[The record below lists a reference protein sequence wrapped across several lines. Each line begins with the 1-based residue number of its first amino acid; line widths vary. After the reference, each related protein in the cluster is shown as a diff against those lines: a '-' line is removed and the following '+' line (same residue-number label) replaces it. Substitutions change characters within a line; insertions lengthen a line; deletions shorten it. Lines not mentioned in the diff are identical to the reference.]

1 MDSLE
6 ALIKA
11 KIPCEETGIRICHTV
26 CAICSPANNCGVNAY
41 VRDGRMVKL
50 EGMDEHPQSKGRMC
64 VKGLSGRQ
72 FAYRED
78 RIQTPLKRV
87 GERGEGKFEP
97 ITWEQAYDE
106 IASRLNGIK
115 AEYGADAVAFFGGYN
130 KWYRPWLRRLA
141 HSFGTMNFGTESST
155 GMTAGWMAWKTASGQ
170 LARPDM
176 AHTDLYLGWA
186 MNPYYSGYGKATA
199 IENLREK
206 GMKVIIIDPKIT
218 PAVERLCEL

>member
-11 KIPCEETGIRICHTV
+11 KIPCEETGIRVCHTV

-78 RIQTPLKRV
+78 RILTPLKRV

-106 IASRLNGIK
+106 IASR
-115 AEYGADAVAFFGGYN
+115 
-130 KWYRPWLRRLA
+130 
-141 HSFGTMNFGTESST
+141 
-155 GMTAGWMAWKTASGQ
+155 
-170 LARPDM
+170 
-176 AHTDLYLGWA
+176 
-186 MNPYYSGYGKATA
+186 
-199 IENLREK
+199 
-206 GMKVIIIDPKIT
+206 
-218 PAVERLCEL
+218 

>member
-72 FAYRED
+72 FAYRE
-78 RIQTPLKRV
+78 PGLKKKQNVLR
-87 GERGEGKFEP
+87 
-97 ITWEQAYDE
+97 A
-106 IASRLNGIK
+106 RLNVPK
-115 AEYGADAVAFFGGYN
+115 ECSLT
-130 KWYRPWLRRLA
+130 R
-141 HSFGTMNFGTESST
+141 SS
-155 GMTAGWMAWKTASGQ
+155 
-170 LARPDM
+170 
-176 AHTDLYLGWA
+176 
-186 MNPYYSGYGKATA
+186 
-199 IENLREK
+199 
-206 GMKVIIIDPKIT
+206 
-218 PAVERLCEL
+218 